1 MNFIFFLDELRSEF
15 SIILQKHVLE
25 NMSDKYN
32 FLTQIC
38 LFITYEN
45 VLNIN
50 ICYLQ
55 NKCVDFHI
63 NEISTSS
70 FGKKKVSASFTQS
83 KCFMNIRVN

>member
-1 MNFIFFLDELRSEF
+1 
-15 SIILQKHVLE
+15 
-25 NMSDKYN
+25 MSDKYN

-63 NEISTSS
+63 NEVLSTSS
-70 FGKKKVSASFTQS
+70 FGKKKVSASS
-83 KCFMNIRVN
+83 ISS